1 MRRARVR
8 RRAGATRL
16 LRPPTGVDADA
27 GGAIA
32 GPPVLRRARP
42 DDVGRIAEV
51 LDECTRHYL
60 GRPSSRDD
68 ALVRLR
74 QGNSAQDFRLA
85 LDSDGNAAGFGHVWA
100 VPPDEVRGFVR
111 VRPSGKGRGVGAALL
126 SWIAPRAREIAREVS
141 LDHDAVLTV
150 TSWAQ
155 DPNAAALLEQNG
167 FAPLRHILQMRI
179 DLGPSLQDPGLPEGL
194 ESRCFSSGT
203 DDADLFAAYREAF
216 ADHWG
221 NTEVDET
228 QWWGENR
235 DDPNAGFDPAL
246 WVLVQEGRTIAGFS
260 ICRERQDACET
271 IGWISLL
278 GVRPRWRG
286 RGLGEALLVQSL
298 NAFQSRGRRRAALN
312 VDVDNT
318 TAALRLYTK
327 VGMEPTPAFT
337 VWSKS
342 LDDENPSALPT

>member
-1 MRRARVR
+1 M
-8 RRAGATRL
+8 
-16 LRPPTGVDADA
+16 
-27 GGAIA
+27 
-32 GPPVLRRARP
+32 
-42 DDVGRIAEV
+42 
-51 LDECTRHYL
+51 
-60 GRPSSRDD
+60 
-68 ALVRLR
+68 
-74 QGNSAQDFRLA
+74 
-85 LDSDGNAAGFGHVWA
+85 WA

-312 VDVDNT
+312 VDVDNK

-327 VGMEPTPAFT
+327 IGMVPTPAFT
-337 VWSKS
+337 VWSKA
-342 LDDENPSALPT
+342 LDNQPVSVPGSGG